1 MSPRSSTPF
10 IAAFC
15 VVLAFAAGLL
25 LGGHPGSLPGGV
37 RDALDLGNDED
48 RTRAELIDSIQDSYY
63 KKVDNQQLRDAEYD
77 GLVRSLHDRFSHY
90 FTPEETKEFNRQVN
104 DPQFEGI
111 GVSVAEDDRGLR
123 IVQVYDG
130 SPASKAG
137 LLKDDLITGVSGKSI
152 AGESS
157 KQSTAKIKGKAGTEV
172 RLSVVSPSRKDD
184 KERELTLKR
193 AKVDI
198 PAVDSEM
205 INRDGKKIARV
216 QLFGFTGG
224 AHGELREKLDKLIDQ
239 GAQGVILDLRGN
251 GGGLLNEGVLVSS
264 QFIEDGLIVS
274 TKGRKRA
281 ERKYDAEPGVDAIDK
296 KIPVVVLV
304 DGGSAS
310 ASEIT
315 TGALRDRKRA
325 TIVGEKTFGK
335 GVFQEVEN
343 LPNGGS
349 LDLTVGS
356 YYLPSGENISGK
368 GIQPQVKAKDDPK
381 TERDEALPI
390 AVQTVID
397 KLPKR

>member
-1 MSPRSSTPF
+1 M
-10 IAAFC
+10 IAALC
-15 VVLAFAAGLL
+15 VVAAFAAGLL
-25 LGGHPGSLPGGV
+25 LGGHPSSLPGGV
-37 RDALDLGNDED
+37 RDAFDLGSDED
-48 RTRAELIDSIQDSYY
+48 STRAELLEQIEDSYY
-63 KKVDNQQLRDAEYD
+63 KKVDTQKLRDGEYD
-77 GLVRSLHDRFSHY
+77 GMVQSLNDRFSHY
-90 FTPEETKEFNRQVN
+90 FTPDETKEFNRQVN

-111 GVSVAEDDRGLR
+111 GVSVAEDPKGLR
-123 IVQVYDG
+123 IVQVYSD
-130 SPASKAG
+130 SPAAKAG
-137 LLKDDLITGVSGKSI
+137 LLKDDLITGVGGKSI

-157 KQSTAKIKGKAGTEV
+157 KESTAKIKGKAGTEV
-172 RLSVVSPSRKDD
+172 RLTVVSPSRKTD

-198 PAVDSEM
+198 PAVDAEM
-205 INRDGKKIARV
+205 IKRDGKKIARV

-224 AHGELREKLDKLIDQ
+224 AHGELRDKLDKLIDQ

-251 GGGLLNEGVLVSS
+251 GGGLLNEGVLVAST
-264 QFIEDGLIVS
+264 FVENGVIVS
-274 TKGRKRA
+274 TKGRSRPEA
-281 ERKYDAEPGVDAIDK
+281 KYDAKGDAINK
-296 KIPVVVLV
+296 KLPVVVLV

-310 ASEIT
+310 ASEIV

-325 TIVGEKTFGK
+325 TVVGTKTFGK

-390 AVQTVID
+390 AVKTVIA
-397 KLPKR
+397 KLPAR

>member
-1 MSPRSSTPF
+1 M
-10 IAAFC
+10 
-15 VVLAFAAGLL
+15 AFAAGLL
-25 LGGHPGSLPGGV
+25 LGGHPGSLPTGV
-37 RDALDLGNDED
+37 RDAFDLGSDED
-48 RTRAELIDSIQDSYY
+48 RTRAELIDSIEDSYY
-63 KKVDNQQLRDAEYD
+63 KKVDKQQLRDAEYD

-123 IVQVYDG
+123 IVQVYEG

-152 AGESS
+152 AGQSS
-157 KQSTAKIKGKAGTEV
+157 KESTAKIKGKAGTEV
-172 RLSVVSPSRKDD
+172 RLTVLSPSRKDD

-205 INRDGKKIARV
+205 IKRDGKKIARV

-224 AHGELREKLDKLIDQ
+224 AHGELREKLDKLLDQ

-264 QFIEDGLIVS
+264 QFIENGLIVS

-281 ERKYDAEPGVDAIDK
+281 ERKYDAEPRVKAIDG

-381 TERDEALPI
+381 TKRDEALPI
-390 AVQTVID
+390 AVKTVIE
-397 KLPKR
+397 KLNR

>member
-15 VVLAFAAGLL
+15 VVMAFAAGLL
-25 LGGHPGSLPGGV
+25 LGGHPGSLPTGV
-37 RDALDLGNDED
+37 RDAFDLGSDED
-48 RTRAELIDSIQDSYY
+48 RTRAELIDSIEDSYY
-63 KKVDNQQLRDAEYD
+63 KKVDKQQLRDAEYD

-123 IVQVYDG
+123 IVQVYEG

-152 AGESS
+152 AGQSS
-157 KQSTAKIKGKAGTEV
+157 KESTAKIKGKAGTEV
-172 RLSVVSPSRKDD
+172 RLTVLSPSRKDD

-205 INRDGKKIARV
+205 IKRDGKKIARV

-224 AHGELREKLDKLIDQ
+224 AHGELREKLDKLLDQ

-264 QFIEDGLIVS
+264 QFIENGLIVS

-281 ERKYDAEPGVDAIDK
+281 ERKYDAEPRVKAIDG

-381 TERDEALPI
+381 TKRDEALPI
-390 AVQTVID
+390 AVKTVIE
-397 KLPKR
+397 KLNR